1 MERDLNLE
9 NLSKELDVIVTIK
22 SIFLAISESKEQ
34 KYLRST

>member
-22 SIFLAISESKEQ
+22 STFLVISESKKQ

>member
-1 MERDLNLE
+1 MKRDLNLE

-22 SIFLAISESKEQ
+22 STVLAISESKEQ